1 MEFSMIC
8 NKLSWEEKSI
18 LTAAKKKNVNV
29 QIILNTT
36 YFVNLEK
43 DNISTE
49 VVLQRSLSFLRGLY
63 ITAILGNFGHYVI
76 NSYRTSEICGNKLL
90 TTLALL
96 KAGIPTPRTY
106 CAFTMNSA
114 LKALEEMGY
123 PTVIKPIIGSWG
135 RLIALLKDQD
145 FAKAIL
151 EDRETM
157 GNIFQKVYYLQE
169 YVQKRPRADKEYLR
183 RDKAPRDMRVFIIG
197 DEAVAAMSRQE
208 MQGDW
213 RSSATRGARSVTQE
227 ISPEM
232 EDLALKAARAVGG
245 EILGVDLI
253 EDERLMVQEINH
265 VGGFH
270 ALAHSTG
277 KDIGGR
283 IVDYIVEKIKR

>member
-1 MEFSMIC
+1 MEFSMVC
-8 NKLSWEEKSI
+8 NKLNWEEKSI
-18 LTAAKKKNVNV
+18 VNAAKKKGVKIN
-29 QIILNTT
+29 IILNRT
-36 YFVNLEK
+36 YFVDLEQ
-43 DNISTE
+43 DNVETE
-49 VVLQRSLSFLRGLY
+49 IVLQRSLSFVRGLY
-63 ITAILGNFGHYVI
+63 ITAILENFGHHVI

-106 CAFTMNSA
+106 CAFAKDSA
-114 LKALEEMGY
+114 LQAIEELGY
-123 PTVIKPIIGSWG
+123 PVVIKPVIGSWG

-145 FAKAIL
+145 FATAVL

-157 GNIFQKVYYLQE
+157 GNIFQKVFYLQE
-169 YVQKRPRADKEYLR
+169 YVKKRPREEKEYLR
-183 RDKAPRDMRVFIIG
+183 RDKAPRDMRVFVIG
-197 DEAVAAMSRQE
+197 DEAVAAMSRHV
-208 MQGDW
+208 MRGDW
-213 RSSATRGARSVTQE
+213 RSSATRGARSVIQD

-232 EDLALKAARAVGG
+232 EELALKAAKAVDG

-270 ALAHSTG
+270 ALAHCTG

-283 IVDYIVEKIKR
+283 IVDYIVEKIKK